1 MTKRGGDKNHPII
14 EIFRTGTHRDMHG
27 AEISFSETDLTAS
40 AKVYDPQVHEAPI
53 VIGHPK
59 TDAPAYGW
67 VSDLSYADGALA
79 ATPAQLEPQF
89 TEMVADGRFKKVSAS
104 FYPPNA
110 STNPVPGT
118 YYLKHV
124 GFLGA
129 AAPSVKG
136 LKQVEFADDAEAVT
150 LTVDFADA
158 EMETGWAL
166 KRVFRIFRQLR
177 EYLIETEGQEKADR
191 IIDGWDLDA
200 GAEEAANVMDE
211 ARDDIATTHFSETQE
226 TKEATMKT
234 PSNTTAPGTQ
244 PAPDQREAEF
254 AEREK
259 QIQDREA
266 AFAEKEIAARVD
278 ELVKAGRVLPAEK
291 DGLVSFMAS
300 LDNAEAVSFA
310 EGAEKQTPRTF
321 MDKFLEGLP
330 QRVEFSELSAHDG
343 NAVTDETDARAIAQ
357 EAVAYQEE
365 MKGKGVEISIDT
377 AVRHVSRKED

>member
-1 MTKRGGDKNHPII
+1 MTKRGGEKSHSTI
-14 EIFRTGTHRDMHG
+14 EIFRAGTHRSMDG
-27 AEISFSETDLTAS
+27 AEISFSESDLTAS
-40 AKVYDPQVHEAPI
+40 ANVYDPAIHEAPI

-67 VSDLSYADGALA
+67 VKQLSYAEGSLA
-79 ATPAQLEPQF
+79 ATPDQLEPQF
-89 TEMVADGRFKKVSAS
+89 TEMVSAGRFKKVSAS

-110 STNPVPGT
+110 TSNPVPGT
-118 YYLKHV
+118 FYLKHV

-129 AAPSVKG
+129 TAPAVKG

-177 EYLIETEGQEKADR
+177 EYLIETEGQERADK

-211 ARDDIATTHFSETQE
+211 ARDDAPNSYSETTE
-226 TKEATMKT
+226 TEETTMN
-234 PSNTTAPGTQ
+234 PSPKAPAPGEQ
-244 PAPDQREAEF
+244 PDPEQREAKF

-259 QIQDREA
+259 NLQDKEA
-266 AFAEKEIAARVD
+266 AFAEKEISGRVD

-291 DGLVSFMAS
+291 DGLVAFMAS
-300 LDNAEAVSFA
+300 LDNDEAVSFA
-310 EGAEKQTPRTF
+310 EGAEKQTPRAF

-330 QRVEFSELSAHDG
+330 QRVEFSEMSAPDG
-343 NAVTDETDARAIAQ
+343 KDVVDGTNAQAIAN
-357 EAVAYQEE
+357 EALAYQEE
-365 MKGKGVEISIDT
+365 MRGKGIEVTIDA
-377 AVRHVSRKED
+377 AVRHVSKNEG